1 MISRNSDRVIR
12 KEKEGGGRGNN
23 NFDAFKWKWKS
34 FVSSRWKFIMES
46 RRRRRRMMEKRDVGA
61 RLNTRCRTLLKFPLY
76 NWILLIGK
84 SIRFM
89 SLSICQFVAIAYDSS
104 VSKSLIVQ
112 LNDLFYRRGGEG
124 KKERSNLSEA
134 IIHSANRFGLLLLER
149 NILINLNA
157 KFLYSLITA

>member
-1 MISRNSDRVIR
+1 
-12 KEKEGGGRGNN
+12 
-23 NFDAFKWKWKS
+23 
-34 FVSSRWKFIMES
+34 
-46 RRRRRRMMEKRDVGA
+46 
-61 RLNTRCRTLLKFPLY
+61 
-76 NWILLIGK
+76 
-84 SIRFM
+84 M

-157 KFLYSLITA
+157 KFLYSLITV

>member
-1 MISRNSDRVIR
+1 
-12 KEKEGGGRGNN
+12 
-23 NFDAFKWKWKS
+23 
-34 FVSSRWKFIMES
+34 ME
-46 RRRRRRMMEKRDVGA
+46 MEKFCFVEMEIYYGIPKKATTDDGKTWRW
-61 RLNTRCRTLLKFPLY
+61 RTFEYIRCRTLLKFPLY

-104 VSKSLIVQ
+104 VSKSLIVL

-157 KFLYSLITA
+157 KFLYSLITAWYYSFIGKYLYIYICDHSPATI

>member
-1 MISRNSDRVIR
+1 
-12 KEKEGGGRGNN
+12 
-23 NFDAFKWKWKS
+23 
-34 FVSSRWKFIMES
+34 
-46 RRRRRRMMEKRDVGA
+46 
-61 RLNTRCRTLLKFPLY
+61 
-76 NWILLIGK
+76 
-84 SIRFM
+84 M

-157 KFLYSLITA
+157 KFVNNGVILFIYWKIFIYIYISAIIRLRQFKRASVPSHAFAFVVGGQQRVCNDFAFSFYLT